1 MMDARDADLARW
13 WQLAPFGQAVID
25 GHGILRQVNQTLCGW
40 LGASSCQL
48 VGRPASEL
56 FTPEARMLY
65 LGHLAYRVAER
76 GKADEVHLTLRLQ
89 DGAPMPVLCS
99 ARVIPHEGAT
109 VTLLSMLSIARKD
122 RLERELIEARRDTQR
137 ALAEK
142 SRALAEL
149 KALHDTLDAQRE
161 ALEQLN
167 QRLGQEALSDALTGL
182 PNRRRFEQAL
192 NQLLRERALVN
203 DAPPFSVAMLD
214 IDHFKPVN
222 DQHGHATGDRVLQRI
237 GKLLT
242 ACLRGDDLVAR
253 IGGEEFGLLMPG
265 TGGVAARCV
274 LERLRHAVHEYPWEN
289 GLTITLSIGGAEYRS
304 GSTRDALLQRA
315 DSALYAAKRAGR
327 NRVQWAE
334 PDDNH
339 LIAKVAIDQMQT
351 SH

>member
-1 MMDARDADLARW
+1 MMDARDTDLARW

-25 GHGILRQVNQTLCGW
+25 EHGILRQGNQTLCDW
-40 LGASSCQL
+40 LGAPSCHL

-65 LGHLAYRVAER
+65 LGLLAYRVAER
-76 GKADEVHLTLRLQ
+76 GRADEVHLTLRLQ

-142 SRALAEL
+142 SRALDEL
-149 KALHDTLDAQRE
+149 KTMHDTLDAQRE
-161 ALEQLN
+161 ALEKLN
-167 QRLGQEALSDALTGL
+167 QRLGQEALSDPLTGL
-182 PNRRRFEQAL
+182 PNRRRFEKAL
-192 NQLLRERALVN
+192 AKLLRDRVLQG
-203 DAPPFSVAMLD
+203 DAPPFSMAVLD

-222 DQHGHATGDRVLQRI
+222 DHHGHVTGDRVLQRM

-265 TGGVAARCV
+265 TGEVAARSI
-274 LERLRHAVHEYPWEN
+274 LERLRHAVEVHSWEK
-289 GLTITLSIGGAEYRS
+289 GLTITLSIGGAGCRA
-304 GSTRDALLQRA
+304 GDTRDALLQRA

-334 PDDNH
+334 PDNSH
-339 LIAKVAIDQMQT
+339 LIAKAAIDQRQP
-351 SH
+351 